1 MPSVLAYYRPTT
13 LDEASALLAE
23 PNRRAIGGGT
33 IVVPE
38 SREQREQGVEL
49 VDLQGL
55 GLTTVDINTTGV
67 HVGAMVRLS
76 DIADDPAMPTV
87 LQELAQRELPSAL
100 RNQATVGG
108 TVALADPESV
118 FLAGLLAYGATIH
131 VHGAD
136 AIALAQLLD
145 EGIGKRLITAVSF
158 DPQGAAAWAATGRT
172 PKDTPIVA
180 AVMLRRDDGGQTA
193 ALTGV
198 AGVPVLVD
206 AQDPTA
212 DLDPPSDFRGSGE
225 YRRRLAVVLTQRALE
240 GISQ

>member
-1 MPSVLAYYRPTT
+1 MPSVLAYYRPRT

-33 IVVPE
+33 IVVPD
-38 SREQREQGVEL
+38 SRVHREHGVEL

-55 GLTTVDINTTGV
+55 GLDTVAIDGSDV
-67 HVGAMVRLS
+67 RVGAMVRLS
-76 DIADDPAMPTV
+76 DIADDERMPAV
-87 LQELAQRELPSAL
+87 LRELAQRELPSAL

-118 FLAGLLAYGATIH
+118 FLAGLLAYGAT
-131 VHGAD
+131 VHMHHD
-136 AIALAQLLD
+136 DPTALKQLLG
-145 EGIGKRLITAVSF
+145 EGLGQQVITAVSF
-158 DPQGAAAWAATGRT
+158 DSRGDPAWAATGRT

-180 AVMLRRDDGGQTA
+180 AIALRRDGAQTV

-198 AGVPVLVD
+198 ATTPVLVD
-206 AQDPTA
+206 PDDPTA

-225 YRRRLAVVLTQRALE
+225 YRRHLAALLTQRALE
-240 GISQ
+240 GINQ